1 MTMQRGRTIDIAV
14 EIEDAGWS
22 ARLAD
27 VIEVVETAALAALD
41 AVEADDEGEIVVL
54 LTNDAE
60 VRNLNARFRG
70 KDTATNVLSF
80 PSPAT
85 AVGSL
90 GDIALALGVCTREA
104 SEQGKTLTQHL
115 QHLVAHGVLH
125 LMGYDHEADDE
136 AEEME
141 AIERQVMAGLGAPD
155 PYAARGGPEGPH
167 G

>member
-1 MTMQRGRTIDIAV
+1 MTTTRGRTIDIAV

-22 ARLAD
+22 ARLPKVSD
-27 VIEVVETAALAALD
+27 IVEEAALAALD
-41 AVEADDEGEIVVL
+41 AVEANGEGEIVVL

-70 KDTATNVLSF
+70 KDSATNVLSF
-80 PSPAT
+80 PAPAT

-90 GDIALALGVCTREA
+90 GDIALALGVCAREA
-104 SEQGKTLTQHL
+104 GEQGKTLTQHL

-136 AEEME
+136 AEAME
-141 AIERQVMAGLGAPD
+141 RMERAILKGLGIGD
-155 PYAARGGPEGPH
+155 PYAGDRDGSGPDA
-167 G
+167 